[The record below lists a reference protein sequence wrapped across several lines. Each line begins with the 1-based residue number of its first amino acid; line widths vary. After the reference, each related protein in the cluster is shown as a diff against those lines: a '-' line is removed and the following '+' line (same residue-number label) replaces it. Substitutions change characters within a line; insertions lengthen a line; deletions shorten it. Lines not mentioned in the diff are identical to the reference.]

1 MLARA
6 TGLSGIR
13 YLLRKRAQ
21 RIDQGAHHNDLGTSW
36 MVMRRVS
43 LALQGASGSG
53 GESYRGGGRRRH
65 VGAPRPCG
73 GPPPPTLPHPG
84 PPPPPRPPAA
94 TRPTPAP
101 PATPP

>member
-53 GESYRGGGRRRH
+53 GDSYGEGRRSGDVGGPRH
-65 VGAPRPCG
+65 GG
-73 GPPPPTLPHPG
+73 GPPQ
-84 PPPPPRPPAA
+84 
-94 TRPTPAP
+94 AP
-101 PATPP
+101 PYDPRAAVAGAERGWGQTKK